1 MVLKCIVIAVI
12 AYLLGSVNSSVII
25 SKRMAAGDIRN
36 ANSGNAGATNMA
48 RTYGKGLGILTFV
61 CDVFKV
67 LLAAGIAYI
76 IIGKGQFQPNSYLYL
91 SLAGL
96 CCVLGHLY
104 PCYFAFKGGKG
115 VSACTGMVLVI
126 DWRIAL
132 ILLAVFALVVLAFRY
147 ISLGSVVIAS
157 VYPVITFF
165 MFKNGSLSLAETV
178 WQNRWIAAGIAL
190 IFTVIVLVKHIPNIK
205 RIIAGTENK
214 IG

>member
-1 MVLKCIVIAVI
+1 MVLKCVVIAVI

-25 SKRMAAGDIRN
+25 SKRMAAGDIRT
-36 ANSGNAGATNMA
+36 ANSGNAWDTNMA

-61 CDVFKV
+61 CDVLKV

-76 IIGKGQFQPNSYLYL
+76 IIGKAEFQPNSYLYL

-132 ILLAVFALVVLAFRY
+132 ILLAVFAIVVLVFRY

-157 VYPVITFF
+157 VYPVLTFF
-165 MFKNGSLSLAETV
+165 MFKSESLSLAETV
-178 WQNRWIAAGIAL
+178 WQNRWMAAGIAL
-190 IFTVIVLVKHIPNIK
+190 VFTVIVLVKHISNIK
-205 RIIAGTENK
+205 RIIEGTENK

>member
-1 MVLKCIVIAVI
+1 MILKCIVIAVI

-25 SKRMAAGDIRN
+25 SKRMAAGDIRT

-48 RTYGKGLGILTFV
+48 RTYGKGLGILTFC
-61 CDVFKV
+61 CDVLKV
-67 LLAAGIAYI
+67 LAAAGIAFI
-76 IIGKGQFQPNSYLYL
+76 IIGRAQFQPNSYLYL

-115 VSACTGMVLVI
+115 VSVCTGMVFVI

-132 ILLAVFALVVLAFRY
+132 ILLAVFAIVVLVFRY
-147 ISLGSVVIAS
+147 ISLGSVVIAT

-165 MFKNGSLSLAETV
+165 MFRGESLSLAETV
-178 WQNRWIAAGIAL
+178 GQNRWIAAGIAI
-190 IFTVIVLVKHIPNIK
+190 IFTIIVLVKHIPNIK